1 MINELPPSLNRVFER
16 NAHPYHMW
24 DGIQNIPAGM
34 EDILAPRLAGVVR
47 DSAAAMRSKLPIHLI
62 GCGTSYF
69 AAHAI
74 AQAIQQVAG
83 LPAYP
88 WEAFEF
94 MAYPPVGLEN
104 SSLVGISHTG
114 GTPPVVRAV
123 EMARALGACT
133 VGYTDGVPSA
143 LDRSS
148 EWVVASTLGAE
159 AALPKTRSYPAS
171 LMRGYLHA
179 VELGR
184 LNGKDVSTIESAL
197 KRAPGL
203 ARQVIA
209 SAEPQARELAKA
221 WSGCRRVV
229 VSGGGPHFATAQEGM
244 LKLTEAALF
253 SSVTWEI
260 EEAVHGTWAST
271 LEDDLVVLLAMDGPS
286 YESALRLAGGMKTIG
301 AKVWVLTN
309 CAWSGVPVD
318 AVTELPGGE
327 PEVLMPL
334 YAILPLYEFAYF
346 AAIARGFSPDTM
358 RLTDERFL
366 DARMQMRTSLP

>member
-1 MINELPPSLNRVFER
+1 MNNELPASLTHVFER
-16 NAHPYHMW
+16 SAHPYHMW
-24 DGIQNIPAGM
+24 DGIQGIPAGM
-34 EDILAPRLAGVVR
+34 EDILSPQVASVVR
-47 DSAAAMRSKLPIHLI
+47 ASAAAMRSKLPIHLM
-62 GCGTSYF
+62 GCGTSFF

-88 WEAFEF
+88 WEAFEL
-94 MAYPPVGLEN
+94 MAYPPVELEN

-114 GTPPVVRAV
+114 GTPPVVRAI
-123 EMARALGACT
+123 EMARERGACT

-143 LDRSS
+143 LERSS

-159 AALPKTRSYPAS
+159 LALPKTRSYLAS

-184 LNGKDVSTIESAL
+184 LNGKDVSAIENAL
-197 KRAPGL
+197 GGAPAL

-209 SAEPQARELAKA
+209 SVEPQARELAQA
-221 WSGCRRVV
+221 WAGCRRVI
-229 VSGGGPHFATAQEGM
+229 VSGGGPQFATAQEGM
-244 LKLTEAALF
+244 LKLTEAAMF
-253 SSVTWEI
+253 SSVTGEI

-271 LEDDLVVLLAMDGPS
+271 LEEDLVILLAMDGPS
-286 YESALRLAGGMKTIG
+286 YESTLRLAGGMKTIG

-309 CAWSGVPVD
+309 CAWTGVPVE
-318 AVTELPGGE
+318 AVTVLPGGE

-346 AAIARGFSPDTM
+346 SALARGLSPDNM

-366 DARMQMRTSLP
+366 DARMQMRTSL